1 MCCHLGTLAAA
12 CHLQNLPFETFATA
26 AFLLVVVVLTS
37 PVTQKPRRVGDG
49 GLKITPGDTGLFVGN
64 WAPIVGLKLKA
75 NGDSNTRNP

>member
-1 MCCHLGTLAAA
+1 MA
-12 CHLQNLPFETFATA
+12 FATA

-49 GLKITPGDTGLFVGN
+49 GLKVVRVITVGDTGLFVGN